1 MSKYVRGQIVFIL
14 PSDRIVQ
21 EAVVEDVKDQE
32 YTLSLA
38 LSGSIVLPEERI
50 FSRRQGA
57 EERLQKIREQKKNQP
72 TYMDKIMVNALG
84 ADKGTA
90 V

>member
-1 MSKYVRGQIVFIL
+1 MVFIL

-21 EAVVEDVKDQE
+21 EAVIEEVKDRE
-32 YTLSLA
+32 YKLSLEM
-38 LSGSIVLPEERI
+38 SGSIVLPEDRI

-72 TYMDKIMVNALG
+72 TYMEKIRTSALG
-84 ADKGTA
+84 AGR
-90 V
+90 